1 MYFENFESL
10 LYMDGHGVYVWA
22 AYAVTLV
29 VVIGMLIAPLRR
41 RRRLL
46 TELGGAVRRAEADA
60 AAREGSS

>member
-1 MYFENFESL
+1 MYFENFEAL

-29 VVIGMLIAPLRR
+29 VVSSILIAPLRR

-46 TELGGAVRRAEADA
+46 TELGGAVRRAEGDA
-60 AAREGSS
+60 AAGEGGS